1 MKAIVAA
8 FLLLSSCAPVAPRPP
23 VVRVEIPIGSG
34 QCLAVPGP
42 VILTY
47 YGDGAPS
54 EPLAFKVLSEVLDF
68 GLLRQVWED

>member
-42 VILTY
+42 VVVTY
-47 YGDGAPS
+47 YGDAPVS
-54 EPLAFKVLSEVLDF
+54 EPLVWKAASQLLDF
-68 GLLRQVWED
+68 GTLKTLWEE